1 MIQLDLLLKCHGQTP
16 TYKYFNEQS
25 KTADCDFNLS
35 TCRYHYPYPIKD
47 FQVFDFTWAYNMQS
61 SHILRGH
68 WCLNVVAL
76 PCPSIKVDKGW
87 RMFHEID
94 ANKLFFNEFLN
105 IWFVSRK
112 KISFVWNTGDF
123 MKRFLPLPVC
133 TRDRKKE
140 CLNWISVHS
149 RNILYEI
156 SCMY

>member
-1 MIQLDLLLKCHGQTP
+1 MIQLDLLLKCHGQTT

-112 KISFVWNTGDF
+112 KSLSSEIPGTSWKGFFRYLCALGI
-123 MKRFLPLPVC
+123 
-133 TRDRKKE
+133 E
-140 CLNWISVHS
+140 
-149 RNILYEI
+149 RNNVSIE
-156 SCMY
+156 